1 MALYDPR
8 TGRFRQQLG
17 DPRYESIWTS
27 LEEVDGCRES
37 LAWSSFGQQCRKKK
51 KKRYPNNVIFTS
63 HLSIA

>member
-51 KKRYPNNVIFTS
+51 KDTPIMLFLRVI
-63 HLSIA
+63 LA